1 MATLNLRQ
9 TAAVN
14 AGETN
19 QNRPLTNAE
28 VDANFINLNT
38 DKLEKSG
45 GTLTGLLTL
54 RAGAAGTNGAPLRFQ
69 GGTNLT
75 TPVTGAMEFDGTNL
89 YFTPSGS
96 RKTVAFT
103 DSNITGNAATATT
116 WATAR
121 TLTLTGDVTGT
132 SAAFDGSGNI
142 SIATTI
148 SADATVLG
156 TDTTGN
162 YVASITNG
170 SFMTGGNGGSEGA
183 ALTLAVDATS
193 ANTVSKVVAR
203 DASGNFSAGTITAT
217 LSGNASTATAWQ
229 TARTLTLTG
238 DVTGT
243 SAAFDGSGNI
253 SIATTIAAN
262 SIALGT
268 DTTGD
273 YVSSL
278 VAGTGVTLT
287 NNTGESATPTIA
299 IGQAVGTTSTVTF
312 DRISVGTGVTGTL
325 TGQVRASGDIVAY
338 SSSDERLK
346 KDVHNIP
353 DALAKILKL
362 NGVIFTWDEEKKD
375 VHGYEGK
382 DTGIIAQQVEAVLPE
397 VVTTREDGFMAVKY
411 EKMIGLLIEAIKELD
426 AKVSACTC
434 NK

>member
-89 YFTPSGS
+89 YFTPSGT

-170 SFMTGGNGGSEGA
+170 SYMTGGNGGSEGA